1 MLFVGHI
8 SLAFLIVYSISL
20 KFQGVRK
27 AVSIAVVMLLS
38 ILPDI
43 DMIFRLVGI
52 DLGHR
57 TFTHSAIIWLIIGG
71 ITISFF
77 TIKYR
82 KGSVAAVYLIAYLSH
97 LVIGDVIV
105 APINLLYPLG
115 DFIVNSPIKGGSL
128 QHIMLETVLFALM
141 AAVVITRYYLFKS
154 RSEDIF
160 LFRYHYKVDT
170 FLYPVLV
177 LAITV
182 SFFYVVAEFEL
193 NLVELSVLTLLHFGI
208 ISLIVLIWLV
218 SKSAR
223 RQERIVYNP

>member
-1 MLFVGHI
+1 M
-8 SLAFLIVYSISL
+8 
-20 KFQGVRK
+20 
-27 AVSIAVVMLLS
+27 VMLLS

-43 DMIFRLVGI
+43 DMVFRLVGI
-52 DLGHR
+52 NLGHR
-57 TFTHSAIIWLIIGG
+57 TFTHSAIIWLLIGG

-77 TIKYR
+77 IIKYR
-82 KGSVAAVYLIAYLSH
+82 KGLAAAVYLIAYLSH
-97 LVIGDVIV
+97 LLIGDVVV

-128 QHIMLETVLFALM
+128 QHILLETVLFALM
-141 AAVVITRYYLFKS
+141 AAVVITRYYLFK
-154 RSEDIF
+154 RRDEDIF
-160 LFRYHYKVDT
+160 LFHYHYKTDT

-177 LAITV
+177 LAIIA

-193 NLVELSVLTLLHFGI
+193 SLVELSVLTLLHFGI

-223 RQERIVYNP
+223 RQERMVYNP

>member
-1 MLFVGHI
+1 LLFVGHI
-8 SLAFLIVYSISL
+8 SLALLIVYFISL
-20 KFQGVRK
+20 KFQGIRK

-208 ISLIVLIWLV
+208 ISLIVLICLV
-218 SKSAR
+218 SKSAK
-223 RQERIVYNP
+223 RQERMVYNP